1 MAEQD
6 MSGLEYATGYEK
18 MYGVTDERFA
28 YLLRLQQQLR
38 RFATPPA
45 APACDRELLQR
56 LADQQA
62 ILTHHGFD
70 PTKEDHIF
78 EAVKVDFVHTTARI
92 EGNTLSLK
100 ETGLVLEEDATI
112 PGKPLSEHM
121 EIVDIA
127 AAFDQMTALVR
138 EGRALSTEVVLA
150 LHRTA
155 SAHLEDCDAGEYRCD
170 QRYITSSPILP
181 PPPAR
186 VPQLMDELLAWAD
199 GANGSPVETAALFH
213 LVFEDIHP
221 FQDGNGRTGRVL
233 LNFMLMRAG
242 YPPISLKAD
251 ESGIAAY
258 YHAIDTF
265 ARDTEG
271 RDGSTMVNLVAHRL
285 EDSLAQRILQLE
297 QSRRHL
303 PGSQHHN

>member
-18 MYGVTDERFA
+18 MYGVTDERYE
-28 YLLRLQQQLR
+28 YLLRLQRQLR
-38 RFATPPA
+38 RFETAPT
-45 APACDRELLQR
+45 APACDHELLRR

-62 ILTHHGFD
+62 ILAARSFD

-78 EAVKVDFVHTTARI
+78 DAVKVDFVHTTARI

-100 ETGLVLEEDATI
+100 DTSLVLEEDATI
-112 PGKPLSEHM
+112 PGKTLSEHL

-127 AAFDQMTALVR
+127 AAFDQMVELVR
-138 EGRALSTEVVLA
+138 KGKELSTEIILA

-155 SAHLEDCDAGEYRCD
+155 SAHLDDCDAGEYRCD

-181 PPPAR
+181 PPPGR
-186 VPQLMDELLAWAD
+186 VSELMDKLITWANRTD
-199 GANGSPVETAALFH
+199 ESPVETAALFH
-213 LVFEDIHP
+213 VVFEDIHP

-251 ESGIAAY
+251 EASIAAY
-258 YHAIDTF
+258 YRAIDSF
-265 ARDTEG
+265 ARDIEN
-271 RDGSTMVNLVAHRL
+271 RNGSAMVDLVAHRL
-285 EDSLAQRILQLE
+285 EDSIAQRILQLE
-297 QSRRHL
+297 QSRK
-303 PGSQHHN
+303 